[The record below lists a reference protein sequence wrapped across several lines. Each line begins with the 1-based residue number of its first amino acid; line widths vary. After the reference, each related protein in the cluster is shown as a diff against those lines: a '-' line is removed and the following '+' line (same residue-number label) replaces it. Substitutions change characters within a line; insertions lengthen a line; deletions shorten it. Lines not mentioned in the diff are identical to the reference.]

1 MIYQRIISKEM
12 ELKSVLSE
20 ANEKL
25 ESIDNIKK
33 LLSKIDD
40 KVEYIALNNYEKVK
54 ALLEELKGERLS
66 EGEDEIVKE
75 VIIK

>member
-66 EGEDEIVKE
+66 EVEDEIVKE

>member
-66 EGEDEIVKE
+66 EVEDEIVKE
-75 VIIK
+75 VII

>member
-33 LLSKIDD
+33 LLSKIDN
-40 KVEYIALNNYEKVK
+40 KVEYIAFTNYEKVK

-66 EGEDEIVKE
+66 EVEDEIVKE
-75 VIIK
+75 VII